1 MKARLALLLFL
12 GGMALVMV
20 AAFFKIQHWAGA
32 NFLIIV
38 GMALQAIGG
47 VIFLYKLLAQPN
59 TKKFLNQ

>member
-20 AAFFKIQHWAGA
+20 AALFKIQHWTGA
-32 NFLIIV
+32 NSLMIV
-38 GMALQAIGG
+38 GLALQVIGG
-47 VIFLYKLLAQPN
+47 LVFLYKLLAQPN